1 MGEADGRVGLSRRAG
16 PISGAARPRRARRG
30 GPIFWLVVVVVAALV
45 AALAVAA
52 LRPVR
57 DDVTARPNLP
67 AQDFTMSLY
76 QGGSLRLAALRGH
89 TVVVNFW
96 WAGCPP
102 CRDEAG
108 ILERASR
115 AWKNKGV
122 VFVGVDTQD
131 DAPTALRF
139 LKDYHVTYPN
149 GPQPGALDIDYV
161 LTGTPETIFISPDGI
176 ERVHYKQP
184 FPDDATLSNAIR
196 EARA

>member
-1 MGEADGRVGLSRRAG
+1 MGQTDERVGVSRRAR
-16 PISGAARPRRARRG
+16 PIGGATRPRGSGRG
-30 GPIFWLVVVVVAALV
+30 GPIFWLAVVVVAALV

-52 LRPVR
+52 LRPVQ

-76 QGGSLRLAALRGH
+76 HGGSLHLAALRGH

-108 ILERASR
+108 ILERANR

-122 VFVGVDTQD
+122 IFVGVDTQD
-131 DAPTALRF
+131 DAPTALQF
-139 LKDYHVTYPN
+139 LKDHHVTYPN
-149 GPQPGALDIDYV
+149 GPQPGALDIDYG
-161 LTGTPETIFISPDGI
+161 LTGTPETVFISPDGI
-176 ERVHYKQP
+176 ESVHYKQP
-184 FPDDATLSNAIR
+184 FPDDATLTNAIR

>member
-1 MGEADGRVGLSRRAG
+1 MGQTDERVGLSRRARPVDG
-16 PISGAARPRRARRG
+16 TARSRGARRG
-30 GPIFWLVVVVVAALV
+30 GPIFWLAVVAVAALV
-45 AALAVAA
+45 AALTVAA

-67 AQDFTMSLY
+67 ARDFTLSLY
-76 QGGSLRLAALRGH
+76 RGGSLRLTALRGH

-108 ILERASR
+108 ILERAYR

-131 DAPTALRF
+131 DPAAALRF
-139 LKDYHVTYPN
+139 LRDYHVTYPN
-149 GPQPGALDIDYV
+149 GPQPGALDIDYG
-161 LTGTPETIFISPDGI
+161 LTGTPETVFISPDGV

-184 FPDDATLSNAIR
+184 FPDDATLNSAIQ